1 MTNTQMAILLA
12 TIWIAPHHDPLLG
25 RITGLIFIGAAASI
39 GMGWL

>member
-12 TIWIAPHHDPLLG
+12 TIWIAPHQDPLLG
-25 RITGLIFIGAAASI
+25 RITGFIFIGVAASM